1 MTSTTEP
8 TAVLSIRVSHDLLRT
23 LQGLAT
29 RHNRKASQIA
39 AWLLEAGV
47 ADYYERRAKGMLPD
61 PPEARSRSPQDPEVR
76 RARAS
81 KGGAAG
87 GRGRAAKPSR
97 GRKPASPPTSGG
109 AFIRNTKGQV
119 NDSDYRYLDLVPR
132 RTAANRRRRVDEVAQ

>member
-47 ADYYERRAKGMLPD
+47 ADYYERRAKTGQCTSTTNQRTGD
-61 PPEARSRSPQDPEVR
+61 EWTRWRS
-76 RARAS
+76 
-81 KGGAAG
+81 
-87 GRGRAAKPSR
+87 
-97 GRKPASPPTSGG
+97 
-109 AFIRNTKGQV
+109 
-119 NDSDYRYLDLVPR
+119 
-132 RTAANRRRRVDEVAQ
+132 DE